1 MTPDVV
7 GVRQNLVL
15 LVDNGQVVPA
25 VDSSDNNLWGV
36 TVDNRYFVWR
46 SGVGI
51 TADGNIVYAMGPALS
66 VRTLAELLHRAG
78 AVRAMELD
86 INTEWVS
93 FMTYDS
99 IRDPI
104 NPPATKLLPEFR
116 QNGGRYFNTDER
128 DFVAVYSR

>member
-1 MTPDVV
+1 MDSGLTPPQPL
-7 GVRQNLVL
+7 GRHRRH
-15 LVDNGQVVPA
+15 
-25 VDSSDNNLWGV
+25 
-36 TVDNRYFVWR
+36 RYFVWR

-104 NPPATKLLPEFR
+104 NPPATKLLPNFVKTGDATSTPTNATSSPSTAVSLAR
-116 QNGGRYFNTDER
+116 IRRCRTTGRHR
-128 DFVAVYSR
+128 SFVC